1 MYRPKAFVFAAVLAA
16 TAGTAQGDLL
26 SEREIILSP
35 ERGRVVANIGGFV
48 GSESV
53 RMNEAD
59 VDISVGRL
67 PRDREARIDIGVHAV
82 FRMENTSS
90 DTLAVAVAF
99 PVSDSSWSAF
109 EFDFFEVVTDGR
121 PRSVFERVG
130 AYPNR
135 IGHRHVSGPDP
146 LAHGGL
152 PDLAAG
158 AGRAV
163 NRIFGTSRIGT
174 EKFRNLMVW
183 TETFAPG
190 QSRTIDVRYAI
201 AVPSR
206 VSQWKR
212 IEVTTSIKGP
222 HPDEAN
228 NLPAAFIDG
237 LPETDYYYFFDY
249 YLTTGASW
257 RGPIGRETITLEL
270 DPSWRGHKLYFS
282 RDDAAGAVKK
292 STGESDLQHRWVLTD
307 AEPAANLYFAL
318 KRP

>member
-1 MYRPKAFVFAAVLAA
+1 MFRSKVLILAA
-16 TAGTAQGDLL
+16 MVAVSAGGARGDL
-26 SEREIILSP
+26 SAEREIILSP
-35 ERGRVVANIGGFV
+35 ERGRVVANIGTTGRSDAV
-48 GSESV
+48 S
-53 RMNEAD
+53 MNQAD
-59 VDISVGRL
+59 VDISIG
-67 PRDREARIDIGVHAV
+67 PRPHDREARIDIRVHAV
-82 FRMENTSS
+82 FRMVNMSA
-90 DTLAVAVAF
+90 DTVALTVGF
-99 PVSDSSWSAF
+99 PVSDSAWSAF
-109 EFDFFEVVTDGR
+109 EFDFFEVVTDGDA
-121 PRSVFERVG
+121 RSVFERVG
-130 AYPNR
+130 GYPR
-135 IGHRHVSGPDP
+135 RLEHRHVSGPDP

-158 AGRAV
+158 AEGV
-163 NRIFGTSRIGT
+163 NPLFGTSKIG
-174 EKFRNLMVW
+174 EGRFRNLMVW
-183 TETFAPG
+183 TETFQPG
-190 QSRTIDVRYAI
+190 QTRIVDVRYAI

-212 IEVTTSIKGP
+212 ITVTTSVKGP